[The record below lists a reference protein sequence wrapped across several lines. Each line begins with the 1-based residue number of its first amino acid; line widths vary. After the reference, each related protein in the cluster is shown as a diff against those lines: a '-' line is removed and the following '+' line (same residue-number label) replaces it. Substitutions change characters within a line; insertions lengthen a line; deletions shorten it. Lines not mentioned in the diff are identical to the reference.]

1 MRTSC
6 LLARLHRS
14 VSAYRRVIGL
24 GPDTHCRAPLARRR
38 LLRNPSARSPA
49 GSKVKPACSC
59 LKFKTEISPLL
70 VANIPSTPNLYG
82 NSAPLTSSSLLM
94 DLSCVADVAPG
105 VSDDDKPRPQRE
117 PGHH

>member
-82 NSAPLTSSSLLM
+82 NSAPLTAAIGTAR
-94 DLSCVADVAPG
+94 DARG
-105 VSDDDKPRPQRE
+105 
-117 PGHH
+117 